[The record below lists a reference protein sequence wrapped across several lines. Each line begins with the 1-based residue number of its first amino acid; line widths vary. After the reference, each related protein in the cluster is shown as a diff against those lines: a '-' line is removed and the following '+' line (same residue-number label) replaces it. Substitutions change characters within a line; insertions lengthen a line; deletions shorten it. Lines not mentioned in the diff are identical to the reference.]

1 MLETWEVLNSLI
13 VVGCNQWGFFLNLK
27 FKILKILKINF
38 KIKNFKLKFY
48 SNFLK
53 KPKLSSSIERCEK
66 KLVIIHRKMWKKGQ
80 SSIGRL
86 EKNW

>member
-1 MLETWEVLNSLI
+1 M
-13 VVGCNQWGFFLNLK
+13 GFFLNLK
-27 FKILKILKINF
+27 FKILKILKINL

-66 KLVIIHRKMWKKGQ
+66 NLVIIHRKMWKKGQ